1 VTGAKPTDSV
11 YPRSRSSLAHD
22 IIRACRATGAPQVSP
37 HDLRRTWA
45 RVALEAGAP
54 LTAVKTKLRHW
65 PVSTTAI
72 YVGDDPTTVRRLDE
86 TVTVRLAP
94 LMR

>member
-1 VTGAKPTDSV
+1 
-11 YPRSRSSLAHD
+11 
-22 IIRACRATGAPQVSP
+22 
-37 HDLRRTWA
+37 
-45 RVALEAGAP
+45 
-54 LTAVKTKLRHW
+54 VKTKLRHW